1 MRQRPIVGGLK
12 TDSISRLQARSAAK
26 TVKMAKLTGKAPRPI
41 ASSKGGQFVS
51 ASTIE
56 RYVGHFGVAP
66 STNGSGNGSSV
77 KKRSAAKKTVSK

>member
-1 MRQRPIVGGLK
+1 MHQRPIVGGSK
-12 TDSISRLQARSAAK
+12 TGSISRLQARSAAK
-26 TVKMAKLTGKAPRPI
+26 AVKMAKLTGTAPRGS

-56 RYVGHFGVAP
+56 RYVGHFGVVP
-66 STNGSGNGSSV
+66 STNGRGNGSGV